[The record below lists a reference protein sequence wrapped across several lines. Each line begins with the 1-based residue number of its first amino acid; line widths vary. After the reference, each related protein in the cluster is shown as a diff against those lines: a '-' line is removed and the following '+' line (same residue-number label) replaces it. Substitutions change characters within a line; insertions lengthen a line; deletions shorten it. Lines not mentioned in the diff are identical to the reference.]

1 MSIASLKKS
10 NLYVDYHTKYFN
22 FLSLHQMELDIAK
35 WMITFVRVSKKA
47 CLKMKASYQLYEQK
61 YSLSAWN
68 NQTRCVL
75 RESFPELGAF
85 KK

>member
-1 MSIASLKKS
+1 MDNEFCWNPKQARL
-10 NLYVDYHTKYFN
+10 
-22 FLSLHQMELDIAK
+22 M
-35 WMITFVRVSKKA
+35 
-47 CLKMKASYQLYEQK
+47 MKASHKLYDQK

-68 NQTRCVL
+68 DQMRCIL

>member
-1 MSIASLKKS
+1 MDNEFQEIPKQARL
-10 NLYVDYHTKYFN
+10 
-22 FLSLHQMELDIAK
+22 M
-35 WMITFVRVSKKA
+35 
-47 CLKMKASYQLYEQK
+47 MKASHKLYEQK

-68 NQTRCVL
+68 NQMRCVL